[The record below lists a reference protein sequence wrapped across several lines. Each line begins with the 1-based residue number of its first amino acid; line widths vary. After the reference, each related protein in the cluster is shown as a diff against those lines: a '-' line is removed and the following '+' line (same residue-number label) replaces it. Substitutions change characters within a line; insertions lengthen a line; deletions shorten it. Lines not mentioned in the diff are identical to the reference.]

1 MLKSVISASR
11 YRHQIFEYVLKQE
24 IWDNSALSQVR
35 SQAKKKSLFIR
46 SLMYLLYL
54 YFGVDFIINLL
65 IF

>member
-11 YRHQIFEYVLKQE
+11 YRHQIFEYVLKE

-35 SQAKKKSLFIR
+35 SQAKKKSLFIC